1 MPFLLEGPNQVLERA
16 PLNELDKCTIISIF
30 PRAIISVKETTQPN
44 TYHIPAGEPD
54 KPASIVV
61 GSSSWWMFIGPER
74 PKQEITHGSIQVAH
88 AIVNDYCS
96 GLLGHVAGQADPG
109 IFFIKG
115 EYANEV
121 IKTKFA
127 TELAAAVARQ
137 RQWFFNLIEKAD
149 VDWSRTNGNPKSVSD
164 LSRLA
169 AERLGLKDKP
179 WMQDFQSLKK
189 VACVACGNLR
199 DPNFP
204 ICPAC
209 NTIVDRA
216 KYDALKLAPKV

>member
-1 MPFLLEGPNQVLERA
+1 MAFVLDSIDQRLERA
-16 PLNELDKCTIISIF
+16 PLNPLDKCTIVSIF
-30 PRAIISVKETTQPN
+30 PRAIMAVKETTQPN
-44 TYHIPAGEPD
+44 TYHIPAGDID

-61 GSSSWWMFIGPER
+61 GSSSWWMSVGVDR
-74 PKQEITHGSIQVAH
+74 PKQEITHGSIQVAN

-109 IFFIKG
+109 IFYVNGEFANDTLKIK
-115 EYANEV
+115 
-121 IKTKFA
+121 
-127 TELAAAVARQ
+127 LADQLAQAAVRQ
-137 RQWFFNLIEKAD
+137 KQWFFNLIEKAD
-149 VDWSRTNGNPKSVSD
+149 VDWARTNGNPRSVSD

-189 VACVACGNLR
+189 VACIACGNLR

-209 NTIVDRA
+209 NTIVDRV
-216 KYDALKLAPKV
+216 KYDALKLAPKG